1 MMERGIRKIL
11 TFVICQQLQLKFSE
25 NNTEALV
32 ISKKTQVPLTMPDR
46 SSSYKFYSAVFITFL
61 EI

>member
-32 ISKKTQVPLTMPDR
+32 ISKKTQVPLRMPDR
-46 SSSYKFYSAVFITFL
+46 AGTNFIALCLLHF
-61 EI
+61 